1 MYVSRRSI
9 NTIHINQNIFRS
21 LSLQK
26 KVSSFAM
33 CAIESHGKNIKN
45 SGKTTLR
52 NLGVGRVK
60 SDEYLIS
67 KRLMGHKLG
76 VFHNGLAG
84 FGFLINRPSLAHNE
98 PPYHA
103 TELHQKGDMIFWNNR
118 FENILSFFSWMLGA
132 FSN

>member
-1 MYVSRRSI
+1 M
-9 NTIHINQNIFRS
+9 
-21 LSLQK
+21 
-26 KVSSFAM
+26 SSFAM
-33 CAIESHGKNIKN
+33 CAIESHGKNIKI

-52 NLGVGRVK
+52 NLGVGRMK

-67 KRLMGHKLG
+67 KRLMGYKLR

-103 TELHQKGDMIFWNNR
+103 TELHQKGDMIF
-118 FENILSFFSWMLGA
+118 FETISLKIFCHFSHGSGELFQINPTVGKLGML
-132 FSN
+132 F